1 MAFSIDNPAEVR
13 AWSDATRA
21 SGATIALVPTMG
33 ALHRGHLELI
43 GAGSERAGHVVV
55 SIFVNPLQFGEAN
68 DFQNY
73 PRPIDDD
80 LRSCEAAGVDVVYVP
95 NADAMYPD
103 GFATTVHVAG
113 LTDTMEGAS
122 RPGHFDGVT
131 TVVTKL
137 FTAVRPDFAVF
148 GEKDFQQLAIVRRL
162 AADLDLGVRIAGHP
176 TVREP
181 DGLALS
187 SRNRRLD
194 AVQREAAA
202 CLPRALTAGRDVARS
217 NRSTVRDVID
227 AATRAIAAQPL
238 AALDYVAVVDADSLR
253 PVNAFARE
261 HRQPGHVR
269 LAVAARFGDIRL
281 IDNIDLFRG

>member
-1 MAFSIDNPAEVR
+1 MPLRIDNPAEMR
-13 AWSDATRA
+13 AWSDGTRA
-21 SGATIALVPTMG
+21 SGGTIALVPTMG

-43 GAGSERAGHVVV
+43 DAGSECATHVVV

-95 NADAMYPD
+95 AADAMYPD

-137 FTAVRPDFAVF
+137 FTAVRPDIAVF
-148 GEKDFQQLAIVRRL
+148 GEKDFQQLAIVRRM
-162 AADLDLGVRIAGHP
+162 AADLDLGVQIVGHP

-187 SRNRRLD
+187 SRNRRLS
-194 AVQREAAA
+194 AVEREAAA
-202 CLPRALTAGRDVARS
+202 CLPRALTAGRDAATLAG
-217 NRSTVRDVID
+217 STVADVID
-227 AATRAIAAQPL
+227 ATATTIAAQPL
-238 AALDYVAVVDADSLR
+238 AALDYVAVVDEESLR
-253 PVNAFARE
+253 PVTAFALE
-261 HRQPGHVR
+261 HRRPGQVR
-269 LAVAARFGDIRL
+269 LAIAARFGDVRL
-281 IDNIDLFRG
+281 IDNIDLFAG

>member
-1 MAFSIDNPAEVR
+1 
-13 AWSDATRA
+13 
-21 SGATIALVPTMG
+21 
-33 ALHRGHLELI
+33 
-43 GAGSERAGHVVV
+43 VV
-55 SIFVNPLQFGEAN
+55 SIFVNPLQFGEAS
-68 DFQNY
+68 DFRSY

-95 NADAMYPD
+95 AADAIYPD

-137 FTAVRPDFAVF
+137 FTAVRPEFAVF

-162 AADLDLGVRIAGHP
+162 VADLDLGVHIVGHP

-187 SRNRRLD
+187 SRNRRLGEN
-194 AVQREAAA
+194 QREAAA
-202 CLPRALTAGRDVARS
+202 CVPRALRAARDVAAVGE
-217 NRSTVRDVID
+217 STVRQVVD
-227 AATRAIAAQPL
+227 AATQEVAAQPL
-238 AALDYVAVVDADSLR
+238 ATLDYVAVVDADSLR
-253 PVNAFARE
+253 PLSEFAVD
-261 HRQPGHVR
+261 HRRPGQVR
-269 LAVAARFGDIRL
+269 LAIAARFGDVRL
-281 IDNIDLFRG
+281 IDNIDLFVN